1 MGPTPCKFFF
11 QESDSMQSLKLKTQF
26 DIKLDTTEK
35 INFLDK
41 SENIQIV
48 RKKKERDMR
57 SWATFKTQGNS
68 IAYLLSESQKWKT
81 VEMQFLK
88 K

>member
-1 MGPTPCKFFF
+1 
-11 QESDSMQSLKLKTQF
+11 
-26 DIKLDTTEK
+26 
-35 INFLDK
+35 
-41 SENIQIV
+41 
-48 RKKKERDMR
+48 MR